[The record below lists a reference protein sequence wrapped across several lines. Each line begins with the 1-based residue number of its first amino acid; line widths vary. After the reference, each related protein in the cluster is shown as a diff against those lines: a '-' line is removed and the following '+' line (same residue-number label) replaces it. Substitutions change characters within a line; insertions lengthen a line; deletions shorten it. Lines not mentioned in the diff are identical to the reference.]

1 MREDMVWGLLLKNSI
16 MRNKHI
22 IIEEYNKAMNDLM
35 ESDEFKALPIE
46 EQLIAMLELA
56 DKYKII

>member
-1 MREDMVWGLLLKNSI
+1 

-22 IIEEYNKAMNDLM
+22 TIEEYNKAMNDLM

>member
-1 MREDMVWGLLLKNSI
+1 

-22 IIEEYNKAMNDLM
+22 IIEEYNKIMNDLM
-35 ESDEFKALPIE
+35 KSDEFKALPIE
-46 EQLIAMLELA
+46 EQLITMLELA